1 MNTTTAQLGRV
12 LHSLGIKYGCKS
24 VLSPEIYYQTI
35 LRSLVDSHGSD
46 VIYTISIAA
55 DDVTEK
61 DKLPIEVLFKK
72 LMLLTD
78 SDLFIEDTHR
88 ISCVVV
94 YPSYYDYDEEMPVYN
109 SKQLDMCYPL
119 AFPVTA
125 TWNGAA
131 SFLKLSRRNYP
142 YSRYTSSVTGRKEYS
157 LYSSDLRPLP
167 VCTGISAVLIIRA
180 INTRSLENTYRLI
193 RLDADDLRRGVAR
206 LFKAIPCNLP
216 LLSGIEAPTLP
227 LHPDY
232 TWIPSIP
239 SNPIDLPNIPFKRL
253 KATSNLVYGA

>member
-1 MNTTTAQLGRV
+1 MNTTTSQFGRV
-12 LHSLGIKYGCKS
+12 LHSLGIKYGGKS
-24 VLSPEIYYQTI
+24 VFSPEIYYQTI

-46 VIYTISIAA
+46 VIYTVSTAA
-55 DDVTEK
+55 DEVTEK
-61 DKLPIEVLFKK
+61 DKLPIEVLLKQ

-88 ISCVVV
+88 ISCVVI

-109 SKQLDMCYPL
+109 SKGLDMCYPL

-125 TWNGAA
+125 TWNGTAN
-131 SFLKLSRRNYP
+131 FLKLSRRNYP
-142 YSRYTSSVTGRKEYS
+142 YSRYTKSLASKKDYS
-157 LYSSDLRPLP
+157 LSSSDLRPLP
-167 VCTGISAVLIIRA
+167 VCTGISAVLVIRA
-180 INTRSLENTYRLI
+180 INTRSLDNTYRLI

-232 TWIPSIP
+232 TWIPNIP